1 MTEDKIFLIGNY
13 IVELRENKKL
23 KKYEFAEILGI
34 SPSAV
39 SQWEKG
45 GYIMFNRLWLES
57 GKGEMF
63 ITIHQ
68 PSMNVFN
75 KGCLNRIC
83 FEPVCS
89 GIT

>member
-13 IVELRENKKL
+13 IIELRENKKL

-63 ITIHQ
+63 INNSPAI
-68 PSMNVFN
+68 NE
-75 KGCLNRIC
+75 C
-83 FEPVCS
+83 FQQRMFKQNLF
-89 GIT
+89 

>member
-13 IVELRENKKL
+13 IIELRENKKL

-45 GYIMFNRLWLES
+45 KTAPGD
-57 GKGEMF
+57 
-63 ITIHQ
+63 
-68 PSMNVFN
+68 
-75 KGCLNRIC
+75 
-83 FEPVCS
+83 
-89 GIT
+89 

>member
-45 GYIMFNRLWLES
+45 KTAPDESSIVNICNNFNVNS
-57 GKGEMF
+57 TNSF
-63 ITIHQ
+63 
-68 PSMNVFN
+68 
-75 KGCLNRIC
+75 
-83 FEPVCS
+83 
-89 GIT
+89 